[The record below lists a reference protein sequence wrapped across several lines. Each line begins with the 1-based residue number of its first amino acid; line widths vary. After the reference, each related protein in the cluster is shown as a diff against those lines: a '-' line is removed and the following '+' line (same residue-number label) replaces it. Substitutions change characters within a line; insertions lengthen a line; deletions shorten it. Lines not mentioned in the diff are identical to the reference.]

1 MPKYSIYRRRILVLA
16 LLLSASLLTS
26 IFSANAAGDA
36 QDGYPKT
43 ITDSAGREIT
53 LSMPVQRII
62 VLNTDAAEAVTALGS
77 SDLIVG
83 LAEGI
88 KDSYEFHDLKN
99 RTSVGTWT
107 EIDYEKIGEIAHNG
121 SSGNISDIIVLGYV
135 YPGKPNGVEA
145 VSKNLDSFGGISAL
159 GLDFYKE
166 ENLSREITLLGSI
179 LGKDKEASE
188 VLDWHDK
195 RVAEV
200 EAAVS
205 GLDQPRVFVEGSS
218 KGFGDITT
226 FGTQSGSAMLLKKA
240 GCENVMQ
247 KDDAYPKV
255 DWEWVISQNPNVII
269 KTDYLKSSDG
279 MPGWNLSS
287 TDDTKAL
294 EEKRN
299 DILSR
304 PGAQNISAVKN
315 NRVYVVSASTLFGLD
330 SVAGLQRLAKILH
343 PQINLHPEEAY
354 KEYLQ
359 FMGLEDQKGR
369 TFVYQEIAE
378 SQS

>member
-1 MPKYSIYRRRILVLA
+1 MKKLLLCAIIVSMA
-16 LLLSASLLTS
+16 LLQTAL
-26 IFSANAAGDA
+26 AGSEGDIS
-36 QDGYPKT
+36 GYPRT
-43 ITDSAGREIT
+43 IIDSAGREIT
-53 LSMPVQRII
+53 LTEPVQRII

-107 EIDYEKIGEIAHNG
+107 EIDYEKIGEIVHNG
-121 SSGNISDIIVLGYV
+121 SQEMSSDAIVLSFV

-145 VSKNLDSFGGISAL
+145 VSNNLAAIGGINAI

-166 ENLSREITLLGSI
+166 ENLSREMMLLGSI
-179 LGKDKEASE
+179 LGKDQEAEE

-200 EAAVS
+200 EADVA
-205 GLDQPRVFVEGSS
+205 GLDRPRVFVEGSS
-218 KGFGDITT
+218 KGLGDITT
-226 FGTQSGSAMLLKKA
+226 FGTQSGSAMLLQKA
-240 GCENVMQ
+240 GGDNVMK

-255 DWEWVISQNPNVII
+255 DWEWVVSQNPDVII

-279 MPGWNLSS
+279 LPGWSLSS
-287 TDDTKAL
+287 ADDVKAL

-299 DILSR
+299 NILSR
-304 PGAQNISAVKN
+304 PGSQNISAVKN
-315 NRVYVVSASTLFGLD
+315 NRVYVVSAQTLFGLD
-330 SVAGLQRLAKILH
+330 NVAGLQRLAKLLH

-359 FMGLEDQKGR
+359 FIGQEDQKGR
-369 TFVYQEIAE
+369 IFVYPDMTEA
-378 SQS
+378 QS

>member
-1 MPKYSIYRRRILVLA
+1 MKKLLLCAIIVSMA
-16 LLLSASLLTS
+16 LLQTAL
-26 IFSANAAGDA
+26 AGSEGDNS
-36 QDGYPKT
+36 GYPRT
-43 ITDSAGREIT
+43 IIDSAGREIT
-53 LSMPVQRII
+53 LAEPVQRII

-107 EIDYEKIGEIAHNG
+107 EIDYEKIGEIVHNG
-121 SSGNISDIIVLGYV
+121 SQEKSSDALVLSFV

-145 VSKNLDSFGGISAL
+145 VSNNLAAIGGINAL

-179 LGKDKEASE
+179 LGKDKAAEE

-200 EAAVS
+200 EAAVA
-205 GLDQPRVFVEGSS
+205 GLDHLRVFVEGSS
-218 KGFGDITT
+218 KGLGDIST
-226 FGTQSGSAMLLKKA
+226 FGKQSGSAMLLQKA
-240 GCENVMQ
+240 GGDNVMQ
-247 KDDAYPKV
+247 KDEAYPKV
-255 DWEWVISQNPNVII
+255 DWEWVVSQNPDVII

-279 MPGWNLSS
+279 LPGWSMSS
-287 TDDTKAL
+287 ADDVKAL

-299 DILSR
+299 NILSR
-304 PGAQNISAVKN
+304 PGSQNISAVKN
-315 NRVYVVSASTLFGLD
+315 NRVYIVSAQTLFGLD
-330 SVAGLQRLAKILH
+330 NVAGLQRLAKLLH
-343 PQINLHPEEAY
+343 PQIDLHPEEVY

-359 FMGLEDQKGR
+359 FMGIEDQKGR
-369 TFVYQEIAE
+369 IFVYPEIAE
-378 SQS
+378 DKS